1 MAIDK
6 DFFYHL
12 VCRLCVA
19 KKSMKDFHVW
29 WNVNVIML
37 ILSYVCAVECT
48 CILLTTT
55 ALSSA
60 LNDIKKS
67 YCT

>member
-1 MAIDK
+1 
-6 DFFYHL
+6 
-12 VCRLCVA
+12 
-19 KKSMKDFHVW
+19 
-29 WNVNVIML
+29 ML

-48 CILLTTT
+48 CIWLTTT